1 MKPIKIPKS
10 DLGYNRK
17 DLPNIKAAS
26 MSRFLKW
33 LESEGIDYKKVSVDI
48 NKVKPS
54 QGEFNVD
61 IIKSLLKNDIDT
73 NDMPAVMSNDYYIMD
88 GHHRYAAQL
97 NKDPNSKYVVYKID
111 LPFKELIKKAKE
123 SPQALFK
130 GLKDYKTVSKK
141 ELQKT
146 EDRVLEIVNSI
157 LNEGINDPGI
167 FKAVFMAGGPA
178 SGKDFIMK
186 KVLAATPLVEISSDP
201 ALAMMLRKAGL
212 SLSMPDSEA
221 EARTVVRGQ
230 AKKIAVTKKELAIQN
245 RLGIIINGTGA
256 DRFETV
262 ELKNRLEA
270 LGYETAMIF
279 VNTTDEVS
287 KQRNIERGYKHEAKF
302 KGDRKTFDA
311 KSREEAR
318 AMAIKLFNPSAEE
331 MDQLSVKQ
339 IGRTVPE
346 DTYNG
351 RAVKWQ
357 EAQSNI
363 GYYSKNFKRF
373 LVIDNSIDVRQVD
386 KDARKPIEENWNKV
400 WKFLRSFVAAP
411 VDNRF
416 AKAWIES
423 EKKDRGISDFRQA
436 KASKFGKT
444 FEDIQY
450 GTKEFA
456 QLKEDINHMSV
467 EELKELSTINNKIVS
482 NLAKN
487 RLVGRQK

>member
-1 MKPIKIPKS
+1 MDKIKLPKS
-10 DLGYNRK
+10 DLGYSRK

-26 MSRFLKW
+26 MQDFLKW
-33 LESEGIDYKKVSVDI
+33 LKSEGVDFKKVSVNIKD
-48 NKVKPS
+48 VKPS

-61 IIKSLLKNDIDT
+61 IIKSLLKHDIDT
-73 NDMPAVMSNDYYIMD
+73 NDMPAVMSSDYYIMD

-111 LPFKELIKKAKE
+111 LPFKQLIKKAKMA
-123 SPQALFK
+123 PQALFK
-130 GLKDYKTVSKK
+130 GLKDYKTVSKQQ
-141 ELQKT
+141 LQTT
-146 EDRVLEIVNSI
+146 EDKVLQVVNDI

-221 EARTVVRGQ
+221 EQRTIVRGQ

-262 ELKNRLEA
+262 ELKNRLEE

-287 KQRNIERGYKHEAKF
+287 KQRNIERGYRHEAKF
-302 KGDRKTFDA
+302 KGERKEFNA
-311 KSREEAR
+311 KSREEAAKIAR
-318 AMAIKLFNPSAEE
+318 EIFNVSDSEAS
-331 MDQLSVKQ
+331 QLQIKQ

-357 EAQSNI
+357 EAQANI

-373 LVIDNSIDVRQVD
+373 LVVDNSADVRKLD
-386 KDARKPIEENWNKV
+386 KEARKPIEENWNKI

-416 AKAWIES
+416 AKAWIEG
-423 EKKDRGISDFRQA
+423 EKKNRGITDFKQA
-436 KASKFGKT
+436 KAAKFGKT
-444 FEDIQY
+444 YESI
-450 GTKEFA
+450 EFGSREYY
-456 QLKEDINHMSV
+456 QLKEDMNTMGV
-467 EELKELSTINNKIVS
+467 DELNEIRKSNNKLVS

-487 RLVGRQK
+487 RLVGR